1 MMYRISS
8 LAEPALDHR
17 AVWDRLRSFCCPLA
31 SWYRHLHAAA
41 HRWYERQT
49 RYDLCSIAVLTL
61 LLIDLAHVI

>member
-17 AVWDRLRSFCCPLA
+17 PVWDYLSPYRRPLA
-31 SWYRHLHAAA
+31 RWYRHLHAAA

-61 LLIDLAHVI
+61 LLIDLAHLI